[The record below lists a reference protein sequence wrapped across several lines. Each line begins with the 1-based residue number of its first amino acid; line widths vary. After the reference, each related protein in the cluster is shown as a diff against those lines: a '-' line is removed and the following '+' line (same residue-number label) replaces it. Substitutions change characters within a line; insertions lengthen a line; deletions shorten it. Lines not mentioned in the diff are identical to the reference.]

1 MKIGFLPNIFKSR
14 PLILV
19 LAFLLLSGGGY
30 IGYRIYDYTWND
42 PTFCKSCHIMETAF
56 ASWEKS
62 VHVRVNCHD
71 CHHLSPKEGMQLG
84 YSFVFQRTT
93 AVPPR
98 HGKIIVPGKFCIQCH
113 LERDEKYI
121 DAVSIKVSQFHAK
134 HGFEKKIEC
143 SKCHGYKTHEFLP
156 EERFCVMC
164 HEGKE
169 VHGVGMEGLA
179 CLNCHSDR
187 TKDLRPEREKC
198 LFCHGS
204 DEIRVRMIREKRLDV
219 KHFAPS
225 PEKIK
230 AAIKINIPADSKH
243 QFDCYACHIPHEK
256 ARPDWSECINCH
268 GDIIEKGKHE
278 LHAKIMNINCGD
290 CHKLHSWVVTQ
301 EEAKKGCVKCHESA
315 KIYKKW
321 AG

>member
-1 MKIGFLPNIFKSR
+1 MKSR
-14 PLILV
+14 VLVLILV
-19 LAFLLLSGGGY
+19 LLLLIGGG
-30 IGYRIYDYTWND
+30 IVSYRVYDYLENN

-62 VHVRVNCHD
+62 VHAMVNCHD
-71 CHHLSPKEGMQLG
+71 CHHLPPREGIKLFYG
-84 YSFVFQRTT
+84 FVVNRPRLI
-93 AVPPR
+93 PPR
-98 HGKIIVPGKFCIQCH
+98 HGEIIVLGKFCVRCH
-113 LERDEKYI
+113 FEISKKYPQ
-121 DAVSIKVSQFHAK
+121 AVSIMTSQFHGK

-164 HEGKE
+164 HEGKK
-169 VHGVGMEGLA
+169 VHGGGMEGLA

-219 KHFAPS
+219 KHFTPS

-268 GDIIEKGKHE
+268 GNIVNTGRHE
-278 LHAKIMNINCGD
+278 LHVKVMNINCGE
-290 CHKLHSWVVTQ
+290 CHKLHSWVVT
-301 EEAKKGCVKCHESA
+301 EEQAKKGCIKCHESA
-315 KIYKKW
+315 GIYKKW

>member
-1 MKIGFLPNIFKSR
+1 MKSR
-14 PLILV
+14 VLVLIL
-19 LAFLLLSGGGY
+19 ALLLLIGGG
-30 IGYRIYDYTWND
+30 IVSYRVYDYLEND
-42 PTFCKSCHIMETAF
+42 PIFCKSCHIMETAF

-62 VHVRVNCHD
+62 VHVGVNCHD
-71 CHHLSPKEGMQLG
+71 CHHISPQEGAHLF
-84 YSFVFQRTT
+84 YSFIVQRPES
-93 AVPPR
+93 VPPR
-98 HGKIIVPGKFCIQCH
+98 HGKIIVAGKFCIQCH
-113 LERDEKYI
+113 LERDEKYPQ
-121 DAVSIKVSQFHAK
+121 AVSIRASQFHEK

-169 VHGVGMEGLA
+169 VHGAGMVELA

-204 DEIRVRMIREKRLDV
+204 DEIRVQLIREERLDV
-219 KHFAPS
+219 KHFTPS

-268 GDIIEKGKHE
+268 GDIVNTGKHE
-278 LHAKIMNINCGD
+278 LHMKVMNINCGE
-290 CHKLHSWVVTQ
+290 CHKLHSWVVT
-301 EEAKKGCVKCHESA
+301 EEQAKKGCIKCHESA
-315 KIYKKW
+315 GIYKEW

>member
-1 MKIGFLPNIFKSR
+1 MKIGSLPNIFKSR

-19 LAFLLLSGGGY
+19 LTSLLLAGGGY
-30 IGYRIYDYTWND
+30 AGYRIYDYTWND
-42 PTFCKSCHIMETAF
+42 PIFCKSCHIMETAF

-62 VHVRVNCHD
+62 VHVGVNCHD
-71 CHHLSPKEGMQLG
+71 CHHLSPQEGMQLG
-84 YSFVFQRTT
+84 YSFVFQRPS

-98 HGKIIVPGKFCIQCH
+98 HGKIIVSGKFCIQCH
-113 LERDEKYI
+113 LERDEKYPQ
-121 DAVSIKVSQFHAK
+121 AVSIRASQFHEK

-169 VHGVGMEGLA
+169 VHGAGMVELA

-204 DEIRVRMIREKRLDV
+204 DEIRVQLIREERLDV
-219 KHFAPS
+219 KHFTPS

-268 GDIIEKGKHE
+268 GDIVNTGKHE
-278 LHAKIMNINCGD
+278 LHMKVMNINCGE
-290 CHKLHSWVVTQ
+290 CHKLHSWVVT
-301 EEAKKGCVKCHESA
+301 EEQAKKGCIKCHESA
-315 KIYKKW
+315 GIYKEW

>member
-1 MKIGFLPNIFKSR
+1 MKSR
-14 PLILV
+14 VLVLILV
-19 LAFLLLSGGGY
+19 LLLLIGGG
-30 IGYRIYDYTWND
+30 IVSYRVYDYLENN

-62 VHVRVNCHD
+62 VHAMVNCHD
-71 CHHLSPKEGMQLG
+71 CHHLPPREGIKLF
-84 YSFVFQRTT
+84 YSFVVNRPRLI
-93 AVPPR
+93 PPR
-98 HGKIIVPGKFCIQCH
+98 HGEIIVLGKFCVRCH
-113 LERDEKYI
+113 FEISKKYPQ
-121 DAVSIKVSQFHAK
+121 AVSIMASQFHGK

-164 HEGKE
+164 HEGKK
-169 VHGVGMEGLA
+169 VHGGGMEGLA

-219 KHFAPS
+219 KHFTPS

-230 AAIKINIPADSKH
+230 AAIKINIPTDSKH

-268 GDIIEKGKHE
+268 GDIVNTGRHE
-278 LHAKIMNINCGD
+278 LHVKVMNINCGE
-290 CHKLHSWVVTQ
+290 CHKLHSWVVT
-301 EEAKKGCVKCHESA
+301 EEQAKKGCIKCHESA
-315 KIYKKW
+315 GIYKKW